1 MEERGTSV
9 FNGVKVDCIF
19 PRDVPKITSSGDK
32 EKYVNDIFSNR
43 GVKLGWVV
51 PATDA
56 TMVGFDATALFPVV
70 DLLVLL
76 WLTRCV
82 SPSFAVE
89 E

>member
-1 MEERGTSV
+1 MEERGTPV

-32 EKYVNDIFSNR
+32 EKYVNDIFSNS
-43 GVKLGWVV
+43 GVNLGLVA

-56 TMVGFDATALFPVV
+56 TMVGFGVTALFPVV
-70 DLLVLL
+70 DLLELL
-76 WLTRCV
+76 WLTWCV

-89 E
+89 